1 MSPSLSPYPF
11 SLLRT
16 LMSTLRL
23 PSLTRWGRWR
33 PMPNAGRRAPSA
45 LPLWARVLEGASA
58 ARLFRAYT
66 QGCGRPTPTLP
77 LPSPRCTLPQ
87 ACSSKRGALG
97 SARAAR
103 LLLPPFRRYLKFP
116 VVKHTCACTPQLIVL
131 MMREPDILL
140 AEQHP
145 PLSITACLNL
155 LQNSRNTT
163 SSPAARFLN
172 MSQILAKLILRG
184 KITKLKF
191 KLLRPS
197 LVQPARSL
205 QSGGNQ
211 IGRKKGGGKGGR
223 GAHTPG
229 GKGIWFPQCTEDDCP
244 EAPCLLSLSLILRGG
259 WCCLHLPR
267 LTWTVFCMCALYMTA
282 NNGRDG

>member
-1 MSPSLSPYPF
+1 
-11 SLLRT
+11 
-16 LMSTLRL
+16 
-23 PSLTRWGRWR
+23 
-33 PMPNAGRRAPSA
+33 
-45 LPLWARVLEGASA
+45 
-58 ARLFRAYT
+58 
-66 QGCGRPTPTLP
+66 
-77 LPSPRCTLPQ
+77 
-87 ACSSKRGALG
+87 
-97 SARAAR
+97 
-103 LLLPPFRRYLKFP
+103 
-116 VVKHTCACTPQLIVL
+116 

-172 MSQILAKLILRG
+172 MSQILAKLISRG

-191 KLLRPS
+191 KLFRPS

-211 IGRKKGGGKGGR
+211 IGRTKGGGKGGR

-229 GKGIWFPQCTEDDCP
+229 GKGIWFPQWTEDDWGP
-244 EAPCLLSLSLILRGG
+244 WTATPSGAQIG
-259 WCCLHLPR
+259 PR
-267 LTWTVFCMCALYMTA
+267 LALTSA
-282 NNGRDG
+282 RLSQSA